1 MNDTLT
7 TGHRHPAAR
16 KIAHTAEV
24 SGPGPLTVAKLH
36 AALEGL
42 PHDAEVRVTIIQAQ
56 REGTYYTVTTRWATS
71 REDTDR

>member
-7 TGHRHPAAR
+7 TGHRHPAR
-16 KIAHTAEV
+16 KIEHTAEER
-24 SGPGPLTVAKLH
+24 GPGPLTVAKLR

-42 PHDAEVRVTIIQAQ
+42 PDDAEVRVTIIEAQ
-56 REGTYYTVTTRWATS
+56 RERVRYIVTTRWATS